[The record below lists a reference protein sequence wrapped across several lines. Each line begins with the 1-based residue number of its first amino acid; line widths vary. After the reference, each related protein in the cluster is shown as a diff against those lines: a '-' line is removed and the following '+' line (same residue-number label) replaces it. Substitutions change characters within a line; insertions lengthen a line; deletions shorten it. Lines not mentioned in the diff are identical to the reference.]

1 MSKAPNKKKNDEPE
15 VNGIGRDGQ
24 EWFYTENVKEHF
36 FNPKNIL
43 TTAEEAEKYQ
53 ADGVGVVGSPACGD
67 VMKVWI
73 RVDKVK
79 DTIMECKWQTFGCAS
94 AIASSSMLSVMVT
107 EDGGMKLDEAM
118 TITPKDIIKRLGS
131 LPTRKIHCSVLSDKA
146 LRAAINDYFIKTSQD
161 TRVVNDNVKVIDKI
175 LKITNKDIEEAVLD
189 GARTFEEVQ
198 EHTKVGIQ
206 DKNCIPEVKKLI
218 KHYIRKHFGDNPECE
233 T

>member
-1 MSKAPNKKKNDEPE
+1 MSKAPNKKKNDESE

-43 TTAEEAEKYQ
+43 TTTEEADKYQ

-118 TITPKDIIKRLGS
+118 TITPKDIIKRLYIY
-131 LPTRKIHCSVLSDKA
+131 K
-146 LRAAINDYFIKTSQD
+146 YFT
-161 TRVVNDNVKVIDKI
+161 
-175 LKITNKDIEEAVLD
+175 LM
-189 GARTFEEVQ
+189 
-198 EHTKVGIQ
+198 
-206 DKNCIPEVKKLI
+206 
-218 KHYIRKHFGDNPECE
+218 
-233 T
+233 